1 MFIFIFETVGRSALR
16 SSVEEHVR
24 SAGHTVTT
32 EQDHASLF
40 IGMVDSD
47 WSTKTTGKAIM
58 LKTPGK
64 VDSVPGDAILVNV
77 FTLTL
82 MRDPELTLSDYLK
95 TAS

>member
-1 MFIFIFETVGRSALR
+1 MFIYIFETVGRSVLR

-24 SAGHTVTT
+24 SAGHVVTT
-32 EQDHASLF
+32 EQDRASLF

-47 WSTKTTGKAIM
+47 WSTKTAGKEIM

-77 FTLTL
+77 FTLIL
-82 MRDPELTLSDYLK
+82 MGNPELTLSDYLK
-95 TAS
+95 TVS